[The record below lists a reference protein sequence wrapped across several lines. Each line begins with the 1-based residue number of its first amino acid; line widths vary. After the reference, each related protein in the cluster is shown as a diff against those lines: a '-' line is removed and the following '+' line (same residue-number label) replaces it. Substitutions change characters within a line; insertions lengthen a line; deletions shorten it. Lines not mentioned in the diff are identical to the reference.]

1 VVAVAAVLVAALL
14 PSGGHHDAR
23 PPARPAASRVAPS
36 ASPAVSPGK
45 IYNSRVSASAL
56 GQSLADEVDAGD
68 GTRYQQSE
76 LEPLP
81 ASAFRAP
88 VAAYRHYAIAQSRAM
103 AVPVARLLAAVRRGD
118 RAGAK
123 RVWSSAYDR
132 YLLLGAAY
140 GALGDL
146 DVAIDG
152 GAGGLKGGVKDPR
165 FTGLH
170 RVEHDLWSGVPTA
183 RVVPFAR
190 RLRRDVAQL
199 PHALAVLEITPLD
212 YATRAHEILED
223 AQRDQMSGRA
233 AKWSGEGLL
242 ATAAGLRA
250 TDRVLATLD
259 PMLTGRD
266 STQQVVE
273 TQLAVLHRALAS
285 VRAAH
290 HGTYPP
296 LPALTERERARVNGA
311 LGTALEGLS
320 LVPGTLETTRI
331 PTVKAIP

>member
-1 VVAVAAVLVAALL
+1 
-14 PSGGHHDAR
+14 
-23 PPARPAASRVAPS
+23 
-36 ASPAVSPGK
+36 
-45 IYNSRVSASAL
+45 VSAFSEAN
-56 GQSLADEVDAGD
+56 ADEVDAGD

-76 LEPLP
+76 LQPLP
-81 ASAFRAP
+81 VSAFRAP

-123 RVWSSAYDR
+123 RDWSSAYDR

-140 GALGDL
+140 GALCDL

-152 GAGGLKGGVKDPR
+152 GAGGLKGGVKDPH

-170 RVEHDLWSGVPTA
+170 RVEHDLWRGVPTA
-183 RVVPFAR
+183 RIVPYAA
-190 RLRRDVAQL
+190 RLRRDVAKL

-223 AQRDQMSGRA
+223 AQRDQLSGRA

-242 ATAAGLRA
+242 ATAAGLQA
-250 TDRVLATLD
+250 TDRVLKTLD
-259 PMLTGRD
+259 PVLSGRE
-266 STQQVVE
+266 STQQNVA
-273 TQLAVLHRALAS
+273 TQLGPLRRELAS
-285 VRAAH
+285 LRAAH

-296 LPALTERERARVNGA
+296 LSALTERRRARVNGA
-311 LGTALEGLS
+311 LGTALEALS

-331 PTVKAIP
+331 PTVKALP